1 MLGSW
6 NEEVTEN
13 VKRATDEIGEELK
26 QEISSKS
33 PVGRRGKYSKLWKL
47 KKISRGEKYSIAV
60 YSTEAGLTHLL
71 EYGHAIRNGTGRTY
85 GKTKAQPHILSTREA
100 AANKLEKAIE
110 EAINNASR

>member
-1 MLGSW
+1 MLGNW
-6 NEEVTEN
+6 TEEVTES

-33 PVGRRGKYSKLWKL
+33 PVGRRGKYSKSWKL
-47 KKISRGEKYSIAV
+47 KKISRGQRYSIAV

-71 EYGHAIRNGTGRTY
+71 EFGHAIRNGTGRTY
-85 GKTKAQPHILSTREA
+85 GKTKAQPHILNSRETA
-100 AANKLEKAIE
+100 DNKLEKAIE